1 MSPYTENKENHP
13 VSRSFICNILYFSP
27 AIISIFIIIILEMKH
42 HKLYDF
48 LPSGNGYKIRLLL
61 TQMGMPFERID
72 VNILKGET
80 RTPEFLSK
88 NPNGKIPV
96 LEVNTGQYLA
106 ESNAILVYLSEG
118 TEFLPYDRF
127 LRAKVLQWLFFEQY
141 SHEPF
146 IATSRFWISILG
158 KAEEYRTAIEQ
169 KREPGYAALKVMEHH
184 LMTHEFFVSERYTI
198 ADIALFAYTHVADE
212 GGFDLT
218 KFPAIQAWIERVKS
232 QPRYIKITQD
242 KNFAE

>member
-1 MSPYTENKENHP
+1 
-13 VSRSFICNILYFSP
+13 
-27 AIISIFIIIILEMKH
+27 MKTLQ
-42 HKLYDF
+42 LYDF
-48 LPSGNGYKIRLLL
+48 LPSGNSYKIRLLL
-61 TQMGMPFERID
+61 TQIGMPFQRINI
-72 VNILKGET
+72 NILKGES

-96 LEVNTGQYLA
+96 LEINTGQYLA

-127 LRAKVLQWLFFEQY
+127 LRAQVLQWLFFEQY

-158 KAEEYRTAIEQ
+158 QAKEYHTAIEQ
-169 KREPGYAALKVMEHH
+169 KREPGYAALKLMENH
-184 LMTHEFFVSERYTI
+184 LITHDFFVSHRYTI

-212 GGFDLT
+212 GGFDLS
-218 KFPAIQAWIERVKS
+218 KFPAIQAWMERVKS
-232 QPRYIKITQD
+232 QPRYISIRQD

>member
-1 MSPYTENKENHP
+1 METL
-13 VSRSFICNILYFSP
+13 R
-27 AIISIFIIIILEMKH
+27 
-42 HKLYDF
+42 LYDF

-61 TQMGMPFERID
+61 SQIGMPFERVEVD
-72 VNILKGET
+72 ILKGET

-88 NPNGKIPV
+88 NPAGKIPL
-96 LEVNTGQYLA
+96 LEIEPGKYLA
-106 ESNAILVYLSEG
+106 ESNAILIYLSEG

-127 LRAKVLQWLFFEQY
+127 FRAQVLQWLFFEQN

-158 KAEEYRTAIEQ
+158 KGDRYKEAIEE
-169 KREPGYAALKVMEHH
+169 KRQPGYAELNLMENHLKTRNFLVA
-184 LMTHEFFVSERYTI
+184 ERYTI

-218 KFPAIQAWIERVKS
+218 QFPAIQAWIERVKL
-232 QPRYIKITQD
+232 QPGYISITEEP
-242 KNFAE
+242 KSLI

>member
-1 MSPYTENKENHP
+1 METL
-13 VSRSFICNILYFSP
+13 R
-27 AIISIFIIIILEMKH
+27 
-42 HKLYDF
+42 LYDF

-61 TQMGMPFERID
+61 TQLGMPFDRVE

-88 NPNGKIPV
+88 NPNGKIPT
-96 LEVNTGQYLA
+96 LEIEPGKYLA
-106 ESNAILVYLSEG
+106 ESNAILVYLSEC

-127 LRAKVLQWLFFEQY
+127 SRSQVLQWLFFEQS

-158 KAEEYRTAIEQ
+158 KAEEYSEAIEQ
-169 KREPGYAALKVMEHH
+169 KRQPGYAALSLMENH
-184 LMTHEFFVSERYTI
+184 LTSHIFFVGDRYTI

-218 KFPAIQAWIERVKS
+218 QFPAIQAWIERVKT
-232 QPRYIKITQD
+232 QPRYISIAQ
-242 KNFAE
+242 E